1 MQLAGNPES
10 EDPVTC
16 LYNRYS
22 TDIAWIEDIFL
33 KSFPK
38 ICKLSIFKFY
48 TSTSTRIR
56 FRTMG
61 RHLVSSD
68 LVMELKTGLR
78 HLPHEV
84 IHQLFQHAFQSIVE
98 YPPPNFTGTCVI
110 IKEQPIRGTDPMK
123 KN

>member
-1 MQLAGNPES
+1 MDRRYFFEIISKNIQIIDIQL
-10 EDPVTC
+10 
-16 LYNRYS
+16 LYP
-22 TDIAWIEDIFL
+22 
-33 KSFPK
+33 FPNQL
-38 ICKLSIFKFY
+38 IPL
-48 TSTSTRIR
+48 

-68 LVMELKTGLR
+68 LVMELKAGLR

-98 YPPPNFTGTCVI
+98 YPPPNFTGTCMI